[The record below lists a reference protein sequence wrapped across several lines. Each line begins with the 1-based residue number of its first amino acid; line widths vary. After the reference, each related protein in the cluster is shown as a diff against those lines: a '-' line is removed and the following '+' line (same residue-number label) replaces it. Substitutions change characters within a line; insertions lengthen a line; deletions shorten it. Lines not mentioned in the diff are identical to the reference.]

1 MSLGR
6 PSFQQ
11 QQFDAI
17 LQAGIAVLKGGGRLQ
32 AARLLQKAAQLNT
45 TDARPWVW
53 LSATSDDPNEQ
64 RAYLER
70 AIALDPGNTAARR
83 GLVMLSDKLDKT
95 HLVPQGEVVA
105 PRKPLEPER
114 SQGSIYT
121 CASCGGQLIFDVVK
135 TDLVCEYCGT
145 IHPTEKKRVAGEVE
159 QSIDFVMPTTRA
171 HRWAEAQ
178 QQVSCA
184 QCGAISLLPPAQ
196 KADRCPYC
204 GSQRFL
210 TAAGAV
216 ELIDPHAIALMKIDA
231 KITGQKVKE
240 WFRQGAFT
248 PDDLANRS
256 RNLQMRPAYYPFW
269 AFDGTLEVAW
279 HCEVNEGSNRAPHW
293 VMRSG
298 NSAKMF
304 DDVLV
309 PGIKAISVGDLKL
322 IEPYDL
328 QDLFAFSPDFLI
340 GWTALAYDLPLAD
353 ASLQA
358 RERVVKLLRNSLE
371 AEIVPGRQKRNV
383 TLGAGNWSG
392 LMYKLILL
400 PLWMGHYEYRGRKY
414 GLFVN
419 GQNGKVGGQKP
430 RDTVK
435 AGLIIVAVILT
446 ILVLVIVVYIVFS
459 SLSPAIR

>member
-1 MSLGR
+1 
-6 PSFQQ
+6 
-11 QQFDAI
+11 
-17 LQAGIAVLKGGGRLQ
+17 
-32 AARLLQKAAQLNT
+32 
-45 TDARPWVW
+45 
-53 LSATSDDPNEQ
+53 
-64 RAYLER
+64 
-70 AIALDPGNTAARR
+70 
-83 GLVMLSDKLDKT
+83 
-95 HLVPQGEVVA
+95 
-105 PRKPLEPER
+105 
-114 SQGSIYT
+114 
-121 CASCGGQLIFDVVK
+121 LIFDVVK